1 MNDLIVT
8 DRQKCSLLQGIEEGV
23 LQPGISAILT
33 IQISLLQDGKHIII
47 TNYLYRHTGY
57 SN

>member
-1 MNDLIVT
+1 MIVT
-8 DRQKCSLLQGIEEGV
+8 DRQKCSLLQGIKEGV